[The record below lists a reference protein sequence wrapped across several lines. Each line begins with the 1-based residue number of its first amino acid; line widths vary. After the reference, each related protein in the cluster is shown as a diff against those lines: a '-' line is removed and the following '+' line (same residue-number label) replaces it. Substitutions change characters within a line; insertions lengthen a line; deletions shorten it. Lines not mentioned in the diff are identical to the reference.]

1 MEKDKTVEN
10 LENQDIENNDAE
22 VEEKAVI
29 DDNKDENNDEI
40 SKENEIEENTIED
53 ELKQKYEDILDKYQ
67 RLMAEFENYRK
78 RNEKEKQEMFDMGMV
93 SSITRFLPV
102 VDNFER
108 GIAQIDEEAKKDA
121 INDGFIKVYDQII
134 QILEAMDVHPIE
146 ALDKEFDPNLHNAV
160 MHDEDSEKPA
170 NIIAEEFQKGY
181 KYKEKVIRYSMVKV
195 LN

>member
-78 RNEKEKQEMFDMGMV
+78 RNEKEKQEMFDMGIV